1 MRISHFFA
9 TSIVAIF
16 AFTESS
22 NATYVNQ
29 LEKNQIETGVP
40 QVNIALTQI
49 DSVTEATEETE
60 EEIARKKVIEQF
72 GWSGLNDNEKQRL
85 T

>member
-1 MRISHFFA
+1 M
-9 TSIVAIF
+9 
-16 AFTESS
+16 
-22 NATYVNQ
+22 
-29 LEKNQIETGVP
+29 GVP